1 MQNAVNDGSMRAFWR
16 QTAVS
21 DMRGESVVHDPSIL
35 PADLP
40 IPRDDGAADH
50 LPGAVVPELGLPSTC
65 DLGRRQR
72 SISALSRR

>member
-21 DMRGESVVHDPSIL
+21 DMRGEGVVPDPSIL

-40 IPRDDGAADH
+40 IPRDDWG
-50 LPGAVVPELGLPSTC
+50 GGLPARC
-65 DLGRRQR
+65 RRP
-72 SISALSRR
+72 